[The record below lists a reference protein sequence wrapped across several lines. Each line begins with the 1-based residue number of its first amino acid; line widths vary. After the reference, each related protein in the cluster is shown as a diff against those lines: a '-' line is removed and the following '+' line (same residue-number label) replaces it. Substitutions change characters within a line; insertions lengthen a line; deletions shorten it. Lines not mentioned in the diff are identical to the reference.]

1 MNEQEYIKDCTK
13 HRKELYLFAVRYTHD
28 GDQAEDAVQDALI
41 ALWMHHAEKSREEA
55 KGFLI
60 RTLYHRL
67 IDEPRRKELHAE
79 KNRMLVPDEV
89 YNQFE
94 QYELH
99 DAMQEA
105 LRKRLTSVQRM
116 EVANDR
122 FGGDADVLRSVLTAD
137 ADRIR
142 TTLDTLDRAA
152 FDKAVDAICSAGKI
166 FILGMRSSFS
176 LAEFLDYNLSLV
188 LPNVQLVRNAGGSEI
203 FEHLM
208 SMNEGDT
215 LIAISFPRYSK
226 RIVNAVNF
234 ARDIGANV
242 IAITDGEASP
252 IAENACA
259 ALYAKSDMAS
269 FADSL
274 VAPLSVINALLAAIG
289 LKKRDV
295 ISKSLEKLE
304 SAWDTYNVY
313 EKK

>member
-1 MNEQEYIKDCTK
+1 MSRDLIESIERLLPSMSKGQKRIAAFINEHCEKAAYMTASKLGEAAGVSESTVV
-13 HRKELYLFAVRYTHD
+13 RFATELGFD
-28 GDQAEDAVQDALI
+28 G
-41 ALWMHHAEKSREEA
+41 
-55 KGFLI
+55 
-60 RTLYHRL
+60 Y
-67 IDEPRRKELHAE
+67 PELHT
-79 KNRMLVPDEV
+79 
-89 YNQFE
+89 
-94 QYELH
+94 
-99 DAMQEA
+99 AMQEA

-122 FGGDADVLRSVLTAD
+122 FGGDGDILRSVLTAD

-142 TTLDTLDRAA
+142 STLETLDRTA
-152 FDKAVDAICSAGKI
+152 FNNAVDAICNAGKI

-208 SMNEGDT
+208 SMSAGDT
-215 LIAISFPRYSK
+215 LIALSFPRYSK

-234 ARDIGANV
+234 ANDNGANV
-242 IAITDGEASP
+242 VAITDSESSP
-252 IAENACA
+252 IAQHAHA
-259 ALYAKSDMAS
+259 ALYATSDMAS

-289 LKKRDV
+289 MKKKES
-295 ISKSLEKLE
+295 ITKSLERLE
-304 SAWDTYNVY
+304 SAWDMYNVY

>member
-1 MNEQEYIKDCTK
+1 MKAIDRLLPSMSKGQRRIASYINEHCDKAAYMTASRLGDAAGVSESTVV
-13 HRKELYLFAVRYTHD
+13 RFATEL
-28 GDQAEDAVQDALI
+28 
-41 ALWMHHAEKSREEA
+41 
-55 KGFLI
+55 GFEG
-60 RTLYHRL
+60 Y
-67 IDEPRRKELHAE
+67 PELHA
-79 KNRMLVPDEV
+79 
-89 YNQFE
+89 
-94 QYELH
+94 
-99 DAMQEA
+99 AMQGA

-122 FGGDADVLRSVLTAD
+122 FGEDGDILRAVLTAD

-142 TTLDTLDRAA
+142 NTLETIDKNA
-152 FDKAVDAICSAGKI
+152 FNDAVDAICSSRKI
-166 FILGMRSSFS
+166 FVLGMRSSFS

-208 SMNEGDT
+208 SMDRGDT

-234 ARDIGANV
+234 ANDTGAKV

-252 IAENACA
+252 IVPHSYA
-259 ALYAKSDMAS
+259 ALYANSDMAS

-274 VAPLSVINALLAAIG
+274 VAPLSVINALLVAIG
-289 LKKRDV
+289 LKKRDTV
-295 ISKSLEKLE
+295 ANALQRLE
-304 SAWDTYNVY
+304 STWDTYNVY